1 MPWSRPVVC
10 HGCLGSLQAW
20 VLLVCRVAQSPE
32 FGHLKPLQQWHRK
45 VNSPPLPK
53 TFLFLVVQFE
63 PHVSFFITLWYL
75 LRVNVEIWF
84 CHLLIPYV
92 SKCTKI
98 VTASEGPLKGHQSAF
113 FPGLTVYLLKLQ
125 WGVHL
130 RTGDSFSQS
139 TLLRARMSFA
149 AKPGKKGLLLPN
161 NVKPQKQGLEQP

>member
-1 MPWSRPVVC
+1 MSRVPGEPAGLGFAGLQGGPVTRVWTFEATSAVASK
-10 HGCLGSLQAW
+10 GKLTSSTQDISVSGGTIWTTCLVFYHIMISSAGE
-20 VLLVCRVAQSPE
+20 CRNMILSPSDPLC
-32 FGHLKPLQQWHRK
+32 LKVYKDFH
-45 VNSPPLPK
+45 
-53 TFLFLVVQFE
+53 
-63 PHVSFFITLWYL
+63 SFWRPI
-75 LRVNVEIWF
+75 
-84 CHLLIPYV
+84 
-92 SKCTKI
+92 
-98 VTASEGPLKGHQSAF
+98 KGHQSAF